1 MDKDVINE
9 LNAFLK
15 GQYMGIH
22 AYENLIQNEK
32 NENIKKELQGIQ
44 KNHKAHAATVAER
57 IQNLGGR
64 PVDDEGLLGT
74 MQEKIVRVMGTPQ
87 DTKSILASALKG
99 EDHYGVKMSEE
110 IVKGD
115 LDQESH
121 TIIKQILD
129 EDRAH
134 VDMLNTILQNMLH

>member
-32 NENIKKELQGIQ
+32 DENIKRELQGIQ
-44 KNHKAHAATVAER
+44 KSHKAHAATVAVR

-64 PVDDEGLLGT
+64 PVDDEGLLGS
-74 MQEKIVRVMGTPQ
+74 MQETIVRLFGTPKGTR
-87 DTKSILASALKG
+87 DTLESALKG
-99 EDHYGVKMSEE
+99 EDHYGIKMSEE

-121 TIIKQILD
+121 AIIKQILD
-129 EDRAH
+129 EDRIH
-134 VDMLNTILQNMLH
+134 VGTLNTLLQNTIH